1 MRKLNILI
9 TGRTREALCYIQKMI
24 GEHEGW
30 RTETRVIT
38 NGHVDPLHGVENPP
52 DVLVLQYSDKGA
64 ELKHLC
70 ASKSSPRIPL
80 IVFGP
85 PNQAS
90 GVRLAMQAGARDYLP
105 QPVSPSEINGVIS
118 EIAAET
124 ATGGFRKVG
133 SLHVFINGKG
143 GSGSSFLASNIAHG
157 LVSSGHSVTLADLD
171 LQFAGL
177 CRYLDLEP
185 KRGLFEALQSIEDM
199 DETSAMAFTCEH
211 KSGLRLLSARSASLR
226 LNADISPERLT
237 TLLNIYRS
245 FSEFVIVD
253 LPRHIDV
260 LSAAILESADQIIV
274 VTQQTLPHVHD
285 TARLLRILR
294 KEICV
299 DASKISV
306 VVNRHDK
313 NSAIETSD
321 IEKALRIQNSV
332 RIPNQYKQTE
342 ESINSGLPLSEI
354 SGNASMTKSL
364 LKLHGMIGGTVEPE
378 QEGFLRRAIP
388 ALLGRKSHGHSVR

>member
-9 TGRTREALCYIQKMI
+9 TGRTKEALCYIKKMI
-24 GEHEGW
+24 GDHDGW
-30 RTETRVIT
+30 QTEVRVIT
-38 NGHVDPLHGVENPP
+38 NGHVDPLHGVEDPP
-52 DVLVLQYSDKGA
+52 DVLVLQYSHKGA

-70 ASKSSPRIPL
+70 SSKSSHRIPL

-85 PNQAS
+85 PNEAH

-105 QPVSPSEINGVIS
+105 QPVSPSEINGVIAA
-118 EIAAET
+118 IAAET
-124 ATGGFRKVG
+124 ATGGFRKIG

-143 GSGSSFLASNIAHG
+143 GSGSSFLASNVAHG
-157 LVSSGHSVTLADLD
+157 LAGSGHSVTLVDLD

-199 DETSAMAFTCEH
+199 DETSAMAYTCEH
-211 KSGLRLLSARSASLR
+211 NSGLRLLSAKSASLR

-260 LSAAILESADQIIV
+260 LSASVLESADQVMV

-294 KEICV
+294 KEICI

-306 VVNRHDK
+306 LVNRYEK
-313 NSAIETSD
+313 SSAIETGD
-321 IEKALRIQNSV
+321 IEKALRVQNLLT
-332 RIPNQYKQTE
+332 IPNQYRQTE
-342 ESINSGLPLSEI
+342 ESINSGLPVSHLT
-354 SGNASMTKSL
+354 GNTSMTKSL
-364 LKLHGMIGGTVEPE
+364 LKLREIIGGKVEPVP
-378 QEGFLRRAIP
+378 EGFLRRAIP
-388 ALLGRKSHGHSVR
+388 ALLGR

>member
-1 MRKLNILI
+1 
-9 TGRTREALCYIQKMI
+9 MI

-30 RTETRVIT
+30 QTDIRVIT
-38 NGHVDPLHGVENPP
+38 NGHMDPFHGVDELP

-70 ASKSSPRIPL
+70 TSKSSHRIPL

-85 PNQAS
+85 PNEAH

-105 QPVSPSEINGVIS
+105 QPVSPSEINGIIS
-118 EIAAET
+118 EIAAQT
-124 ATGGFRKVG
+124 ATGGFQTVG
-133 SLHVFINGKG
+133 SLHVFMNGKG
-143 GSGSSFLASNIAHG
+143 GSGSSFLASNVAHG
-157 LVSSGHSVTLADLD
+157 LARSGHSVTLVDLD

-185 KRGLFEALQSIEDM
+185 KRGLFEALQSVEDM
-199 DETSAMAFTCEH
+199 DETSAMAFTSEH
-211 KSGLRLLSARSASLR
+211 KSGLRLLSARSPSLR
-226 LNADISPERLT
+226 LNADVSPERLT

-260 LSAAILESADQIIV
+260 LSAAVLESADQIMV
-274 VTQQTLPHVHD
+274 VTQQSLPHVHD

-299 DASKISV
+299 DVSKISI
-306 VVNRHDK
+306 VVNRHE
-313 NSAIETSD
+313 NGSVIETGD
-321 IEKALRIQNSV
+321 IEKALRVQNLV
-332 RIPNQYKQTE
+332 T
-342 ESINSGLPLSEI
+342 I
-354 SGNASMTKSL
+354 S
-364 LKLHGMIGGTVEPE
+364 
-378 QEGFLRRAIP
+378 
-388 ALLGRKSHGHSVR
+388 

>member
-9 TGRTREALCYIQKMI
+9 VGRTREALGYIQKMI

-30 RTETRVIT
+30 RTDIRVIT
-38 NGHVDPLHGVENPP
+38 NGHTDPLYGVDILP

-64 ELKHLC
+64 ELKHLITG
-70 ASKSSPRIPL
+70 KSTDRIPL

-85 PNQAS
+85 PNEAH

-105 QPVSPSEINGVIS
+105 QPVSPSEINGIIS

-124 ATGGFRKVG
+124 ATGGFRKIG
-133 SLHVFINGKG
+133 GLHVFMNGKG
-143 GSGSSFLASNIAHG
+143 GSGSSFLASNIAHS
-157 LVSSGHSVTLADLD
+157 LARSGHSAMLVDLD

-211 KSGLRLLSARSASLR
+211 KSGLSLLSAKSASLR

-245 FSEFVIVD
+245 FNEFVIAD

-260 LSAAILESADQIIV
+260 LSAAVLESADQIMV

-313 NSAIETSD
+313 NSAIETAD
-321 IEKALRIQNSV
+321 IEKALRIQNLV
-332 RIPNQYKQTE
+332 TIPNQYKQTE
-342 ESINSGLPLSEI
+342 ESINSGLPLSAV
-354 SGNASMTKSL
+354 SGNNSMTKSL
-364 LKLHGMIGGTVEPE
+364 LKLHGIIGGSVEPE

-388 ALLGRKSHGHSVR
+388 ALLGR

>member
-24 GEHEGW
+24 GEHDGW
-30 RTETRVIT
+30 QTQIRVIT
-38 NGHVDPLHGVENPP
+38 NGHADPLHGVDEVP

-70 ASKSSPRIPL
+70 ESKSSPRIPL

-85 PNQAS
+85 PNETP

-105 QPVSPSEINGVIS
+105 QPVSPSEINSVIS
-118 EIAAET
+118 EIAAEA
-124 ATGGFRKVG
+124 ATGGFRKIG
-133 SLHVFINGKG
+133 NLHVFINGKG
-143 GSGSSFLASNIAHG
+143 GSGSSFLASNVAHG
-157 LVSSGHSVTLADLD
+157 LAASGHSTTLVDLD

-211 KSGLRLLSARSASLR
+211 KSGLRLLSAKSASLR

-245 FSEFVIVD
+245 FCEFVVVD

-260 LSAAILESADQIIV
+260 LSASVLEGADQIMVI
-274 VTQQTLPHVHD
+274 TQQTLPHIND

-294 KEICV
+294 KEICI

-313 NSAIETSD
+313 RSAIETGD
-321 IEKALRIQNSV
+321 IEKTLRVQNLV
-332 RIPNQYKQTE
+332 KIPNQYKQTE
-342 ESINSGLPLSEI
+342 ECVNSGLPLVEV
-354 SGNASMTKSL
+354 SGTASLTRSL

-378 QEGFLRRAIP
+378 QEGFLRRTIP
-388 ALLGRKSHGHSVR
+388 ALLGRWSDGHTVR